1 MGPELVRGFQS
12 AGIGPRD
19 FAIAN
24 AAAAGGLSR
33 LPDAV
38 GGTMYWGA
46 SAEVTF
52 PITFL
57 PKDFGMRGAVYADA
71 GSVWG
76 YNSIRSFN
84 TGGGVLP
91 VTLDGSDQ
99 HKVRSS
105 VGVGLLWNSPFG
117 PIRFDYSFVLSKAR
131 GDQTQAFR
139 FFGRHALLTASVP
152 ALGALRSPE
161 RDHHGGTSVP
171 DTGRGDDRRLG
182 RGFSEG
188 RMGRRGRRARDPR
201 GRWPCPMPGRRA

>member
-1 MGPELVRGFQS
+1 
-12 AGIGPRD
+12 
-19 FAIAN
+19 
-24 AAAAGGLSR
+24 
-33 LPDAV
+33 
-38 GGTMYWGA
+38 MYWGA

-139 FFGRHALLTASVP
+139 FS
-152 ALGALRSPE
+152 
-161 RDHHGGTSVP
+161 GGT
-171 DTGRGDDRRLG
+171 R
-182 RGFSEG
+182 F
-188 RMGRRGRRARDPR
+188 
-201 GRWPCPMPGRRA
+201 